1 MSKQLVYFSAPW
13 CQPCGMFGPV
23 VQKFVDDNPGLQLIK
38 VDIDS
43 TPQIAIENNITSIP
57 VLALL
62 DDGDEVYRLVGAKPR
77 PFLDKELQPL
87 I

>member
-1 MSKQLVYFSAPW
+1 
-13 CQPCGMFGPV
+13 MFGPI
-23 VQKFVDDNPGLQLIK
+23 VQKFVEDNPQIQLIK

-43 TPQIAIENNITSIP
+43 TPQIAVENNITSIP

-62 DDGDEVYRLVGAKPR
+62 NDGDEIYRLQGAKPR
-77 PFLDKELQPL
+77 AFLDKEILPL